1 MAKAKT
7 SSKPNGAAK
16 IKSAAAKK
24 EKPVPVKALPVT
36 LLSGFLG
43 SGKTTLLQHIL
54 RSEHGLR
61 IAVIVNDIGAVN
73 VDANLIRNTHRLTKT
88 EEKVVALQ
96 NGCICCTL
104 RGDLLEE
111 LVRLA
116 ELAEFDYIIVESSGI
131 SEPEQVAETFDSRLA
146 EQISQMGEGPE
157 GLDESTLATLKRL
170 KEAGGLEKFAK
181 LDTTATVID
190 AFTMF
195 HDFETTD
202 LLSSRRDDVTPEDE
216 RTVSDLMVDQI
227 EFADVILLNKID
239 RISVADRGRV
249 RDLIKKLNHRAKVIE
264 CSYGKIEVREIVNT
278 GMFNLEVAQT
288 GYGWLQDLHAMTVR
302 EVNGRKMV
310 TPKPE
315 TEEYNVR
322 NFVYVRRRPFNPR
335 RLFQLLH
342 DKFILQ
348 HPLAEMEEEEVD
360 GEDEDMEDADEEEE
374 EDEDDAEMEDAPEI
388 PDDATILANKKVHP
402 LFAKLFRSK
411 GEYWLATR
419 PGRAGE
425 WSQAGAM
432 LTLSGGRPWFC
443 TIDRSEWETGNAE
456 IDAMVEHDIKAGG
469 TWGDRRQE
477 LVFIGEKL
485 DVAAIEAV
493 LDECLLTDDE
503 FEQWKAI
510 MMGGAG
516 PNAGEKEEKEAK
528 EEELAQLFDDGFPDW
543 DDPDEE
549 HDEDEMD
556 HDLHRHDSHHGHSH
570 SHAKT
575 NGKAKH
581 GVKKDGT
588 VY

>member
-1 MAKAKT
+1 MAKGKAT
-7 SSKPNGAAK
+7 SKPNGTTSVAK
-16 IKSAAAKK
+16 KAAAQKQL
-24 EKPVPVKALPVT
+24 PVPPKALPVT

-73 VDANLIRNTHRLTKT
+73 VDANLIRNTHRVTKT
-88 EEKVVALQ
+88 EEKVIALQ

-157 GLDESTLATLKRL
+157 GLDPDTLATLKRL
-170 KEAGGLEKFAK
+170 KEAGGLEKFARM
-181 LDTTATVID
+181 DTTCTVID
-190 AFTMF
+190 AFTIMN
-195 HDFETTD
+195 DFETTD
-202 LLSSRRDDVTPEDE
+202 LLSARRNDVTPEDE

-227 EFADVILLNKID
+227 EFADVIVLNKCD
-239 RISVADRGRV
+239 MISKKQKESVMT
-249 RDLIKKLNHRAKVIE
+249 LIRKLNHRAKIIE
-264 CSYGKIEVREIVNT
+264 STYGKIDVKAIVNT

-288 GYGWLQDLHAMTVR
+288 GYGWLQDLHAMTIR
-302 EVNGRKMV
+302 EVNGKKMV

-322 NFVYVRRRPFNPR
+322 NFVYVRRRPFHPR
-335 RLFQLLH
+335 RLFALLH

-348 HPLAEMEEEEVD
+348 HPLDEVEEEGEED
-360 GEDEDMEDADEEEE
+360 EDEDMEDDDEEEE
-374 EDEDDAEMEDAPEI
+374 DDDADVDMEDPLDL
-388 PDDATILANKKVHP
+388 PDPAVILENKKKHP
-402 LFAKLFRSK
+402 LFARLFRSK
-411 GEYWLATR
+411 GEYFLATR

-443 TIDRSEWETGNAE
+443 TIPRAEWESGVKE
-456 IDAMVEHDIKAGG
+456 IDELVDHDMNSGG
-469 TWGDRRQE
+469 TYGDRRQE

-485 DVAAIEAV
+485 DVPAIEAT
-493 LDECLLTDDE
+493 LDECLLNDE
-503 FEQWKAI
+503 EYAKWQEV
-510 MMGGAG
+510 MMRGEG
-516 PNAGEKEEKEAK
+516 PNAGSKEEQAEKEQA
-528 EEELAQLFDDGFPDW
+528 LADLFDDGFPDW
-543 DDPDEE
+543 DDPDGEG
-549 HDEDEMD
+549 DQMD
-556 HDLHRHDSHHGHSH
+556 HDHAEMARIDSHHGHSH
-570 SHAKT
+570 PHT
-575 NGKAKH
+575 NGKTKH
-581 GVKKDGT
+581 GVRKDGT